1 MSYSSFKKDKLL
13 IEGWRKYLT
22 EEEKAEPESS
32 GMSITDQTSFTE
44 LSDPATGVKFMQELL
59 KGGDL
64 FAQLQKAQYSTKKK
78 KQEWFT
84 TKSVEE
90 LKGWISGLGDGDV
103 NKGIKVF
110 AQRAAAVG
118 KKIPSSGI
126 PKKDMPFL
134 PGPPDATGN
143 VKDVEDALQPGGKL
157 NVDLME
163 KTDPPPANTFVGM
176 KSPEAQKFMTG
187 GHKANDGDA
196 EDDMLKIELGGGI
209 IASEAIPTQ
218 SNILIPKG
226 MGMAIKGLSGGN
238 LDAYGGLNGEI
249 LDGHHRW
256 SATMLNDPGAEIGTV
271 ARIDLDTLGR
281 NETLKYLTAIG
292 NALGNATK
300 VN

>member
-1 MSYSSFKKDKLL
+1 MES
-13 IEGWRKYLT
+13 WRKYLT

-44 LSDPATGVKFMQELL
+44 LSDPVAGVKFMQELL

-64 FAQLQKAQYSTKKK
+64 FAQLQKAQLGKWY
-78 KQEWFT
+78 T

-90 LKGWISGLGDGDV
+90 LKGWLSGLGDGDV

-118 KKIPSSGI
+118 NKIPSSGI

-134 PGPPDATGN
+134 PNPADEKSKGS

-176 KSPEAQKFMTG
+176 KDPAAQKFMTG
-187 GHKANDGDA
+187 GHEANDGDA
-196 EDDMLKIELGGGI
+196 DDDMIKIELGGGI
-209 IASEAIPTQ
+209 VASEAIPTQ

-226 MGMAIKGLSGGN
+226 MGMAIKGLTGGN

-256 SATMLNDPGAEIGTV
+256 SATMLNDPSESIGTT

-281 NETLKYLTAIG
+281 AEPLKYLTAIG

-300 VN
+300 DK